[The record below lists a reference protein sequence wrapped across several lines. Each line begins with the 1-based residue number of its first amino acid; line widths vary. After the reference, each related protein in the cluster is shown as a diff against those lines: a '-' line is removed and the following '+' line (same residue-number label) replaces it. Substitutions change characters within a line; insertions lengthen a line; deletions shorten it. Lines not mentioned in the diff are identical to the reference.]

1 MRKLSA
7 ADPVLNGAF
16 GQSVSLYGHLLLTGA
31 KGATGAAIG
40 SGAAYLH
47 DVRTGGELGKLFT
60 VDGLFGQEF
69 GSGVSLSG
77 NLGLIGAQSGNGNS
91 TGTGAAYLFDVS
103 RRVEL
108 AKWIAPDGQGG
119 DRYGVSVAL
128 CGGSALIGAHL
139 DDDQA
144 NNSGAAYYYR
154 NISGPLQLT
163 SKAKSGDFAPGIIG
177 ADFVSF
183 ANVYLNDQDELA
195 FAGALTNKMKGVW
208 GTYAGTLAPIGKPG
222 EDVSTLNPGYGT
234 GTTIGS
240 AFAPIPEHG
249 ENAIFRIIAKGPNQ
263 KGSNSGAILQNG
275 DAGFVPMLKMNDV
288 APIGDGA
295 FQSFPDM
302 VQNASN
308 GNVIASYTLRKGA
321 FGVTSSNDTGVA
333 ALDKTGNLLVNGII
347 PVGSRYREGESAS
360 SLTSGGGDKLGQLFG
375 RVATGDGAYFYFPS
389 YVIPG
394 AGGTAIQGLFFSS
407 ATGSTGNAAVQGDPG
422 VAVPN
427 TLFRSFLGET
437 VKGSYAV
444 YRATLVGD
452 VGQVAVPSSRD
463 EGLFSERGFLAFREG
478 FLPGNINAIP
488 QASDVVVNRILGYW
502 GLDGGDTVVA
512 LLQLRGPG
520 VTSANDGALY
530 LAKHDGFRQQLF
542 REGDVVG
549 DCDCPR
555 IGIIQRVDVDTVA
568 GNYIVLAS
576 LTGSKARNQAILT
589 GKLSLG

>member
-1 MRKLSA
+1 MRHFVRSSCTGRLLALVAALVGFYGGTSAWAFNPGVTKLHGRSPETKTDFRFGQSVALSDLWLVVGEPQNDEIGDFAGAVQVFDARTGRFLRKITATDLPSFSFFGTSVSVCGNLALIGAPGANGGIGAAFVYDLKTGKRLAQLDPAFGVSGDDFGTAVSLGGDWALCGAPGFNGDKGVAYLFDVKTATQLARYQNPTPVVERFGSAVSLSGNLAAVGVPEHDTPLANAGAVFLFDASDRASQAPASLRKLSA

-183 ANVYLNDQDELA
+183 ANVYLND
-195 FAGALTNKMKGVW
+195 
-208 GTYAGTLAPIGKPG
+208 
-222 EDVSTLNPGYGT
+222 
-234 GTTIGS
+234 
-240 AFAPIPEHG
+240 
-249 ENAIFRIIAKGPNQ
+249 
-263 KGSNSGAILQNG
+263 
-275 DAGFVPMLKMNDV
+275 
-288 APIGDGA
+288 
-295 FQSFPDM
+295 
-302 VQNASN
+302 
-308 GNVIASYTLRKGA
+308 
-321 FGVTSSNDTGVA
+321 
-333 ALDKTGNLLVNGII
+333 
-347 PVGSRYREGESAS
+347 
-360 SLTSGGGDKLGQLFG
+360 
-375 RVATGDGAYFYFPS
+375 
-389 YVIPG
+389 
-394 AGGTAIQGLFFSS
+394 
-407 ATGSTGNAAVQGDPG
+407 
-422 VAVPN
+422 
-427 TLFRSFLGET
+427 
-437 VKGSYAV
+437 
-444 YRATLVGD
+444 
-452 VGQVAVPSSRD
+452 
-463 EGLFSERGFLAFREG
+463 
-478 FLPGNINAIP
+478 
-488 QASDVVVNRILGYW
+488 
-502 GLDGGDTVVA
+502 
-512 LLQLRGPG
+512 
-520 VTSANDGALY
+520 
-530 LAKHDGFRQQLF
+530 
-542 REGDVVG
+542 
-549 DCDCPR
+549 
-555 IGIIQRVDVDTVA
+555 
-568 GNYIVLAS
+568 
-576 LTGSKARNQAILT
+576 
-589 GKLSLG
+589 